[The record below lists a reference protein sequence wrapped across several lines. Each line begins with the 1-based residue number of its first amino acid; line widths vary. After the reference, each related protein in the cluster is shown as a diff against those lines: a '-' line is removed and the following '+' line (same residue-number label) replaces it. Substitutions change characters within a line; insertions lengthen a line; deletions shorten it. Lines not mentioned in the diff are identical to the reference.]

1 MDKSEQVFYANI
13 GNLITCINYIGG
25 DKKMQDIVLP
35 DGYCWEPKKGLYR
48 LKQQKKIVNAIPV
61 VVSKKVRKFCKN
73 NQSPILMIGIQ
84 FVYQDNSR
92 SEIIYISEKQLRSKD
107 FNECFPI
114 EVVIQPRSNQ
124 IVQEVFR
131 VIIQEQLSK
140 IEAMEETV
148 YEFGWN
154 GSHYYW
160 DEGQETEVTKEYKSV
175 VDLANLINSS
185 EVIAGVVLAALH
197 GPLVHKLKQ
206 AGINHNF
213 VTFVVGE
220 TGVGKTEVVKKI
232 CNYLLGKNIFL
243 SLGSDGRAI
252 KKQIYALNDITLI
265 IDDFCKS
272 DSPELQRKN
281 VKNVSDIIQN
291 ASDSGQVLINGTE
304 ILEEEKNI
312 HLIITGEKVIKN
324 FSTLNRCFVINMDEM
339 LSEETWTLLNSFSD
353 SGEMYIF
360 MKSFIG
366 WIEREGVN
374 YINKM
379 GVNYQNYLKDSQ
391 SKLNYEISGINRIRN
406 TVAVN
411 MTIEKALIDFL
422 TQQGIDDRLLSRVKQ
437 MLQSYVWKSG
447 KEICESIQVDIAK
460 SRKMRYLPAMADILI
475 SIGNEFRIAKD
486 INQYSKYKNFDKKGR
501 KCIGVCLHDGYWS
514 VEPKILCRRLEEF
527 LDEENITLKSI
538 AVELK
543 EYSLALADCEG
554 KFSCIKWGSSTRM
567 YHIKVEELIELIYP
581 LEGYGLLVLESFK
594 TCD

>member
-35 DGYCWEPKKGLYR
+35 DGYCWDSKIGLYR
-48 LKQQKKIVNAIPV
+48 LKQQKKIANAIPV
-61 VVSKKVRKFCKN
+61 VVSKKARKFCKN
-73 NQSPILMIGIQ
+73 NKSPILIIGIQ
-84 FVYQDNSR
+84 FVYQDCSQ
-92 SEIIYISEKQLRSKD
+92 SEIIYISEKQLRAKD

-114 EVVIQPRSNQ
+114 EVVIQPRANQ

-140 IEAMEETV
+140 IEAIEETV

-185 EVIAGVVLAALH
+185 DVIAGVVLAALH

-324 FSTLNRCFVINMDEM
+324 FSTLNRCFAINMDEM
-339 LSEETWTLLNSFSD
+339 LSEETWTLLSSFSD

-366 WIEREGVN
+366 WIEREGDN

-379 GVNYQNYLKDSQ
+379 GVNYQDYLKDSQ
-391 SKLNYEISGINRIRN
+391 AKLVYQIPGINRIRN

-437 MLQSYVWKSG
+437 VLQSYVWKSG
-447 KEICESIQVDIAK
+447 KEICESIQVDIDK
-460 SRKMRYLPAMADILI
+460 SKKKRYLPAMADILI
-475 SIGNEFRIAKD
+475 NIGNGFWIAKD
-486 INQYSKYKNFDKKGR
+486 LNQYNQYKNYDKKGK

-514 VEPKILCRRLEEF
+514 IEPKHLSACLENI
-527 LDEENITLKSI
+527 LDEEDIPHKSI
-538 AVELK
+538 GIELK
-543 EYSLALADCEG
+543 EYSLAMVDGEG
-554 KFSCIKWGSSTRM
+554 KLSCKKWGNRTRM
-567 YHIKVEELIELIYP
+567 YHIRVKELIELIYP
-581 LEGYGLLVLESFK
+581 LKGHGFRVLDNFR